1 MRSVR
6 SFKSPRL
13 IGGQSISVIN
23 QSLKSPRLIGEQSIS
38 DDIQSLKSPQLIGV
52 DVQVRPGRTGVGV
65 AERAG

>member
-6 SFKSPRL
+6 SFKSP
-13 IGGQSISVIN
+13 Q
-23 QSLKSPRLIGEQSIS
+23 LIGEQSTS

-52 DVQVRPGRTGVGV
+52 DVQVRPGRIGVGV